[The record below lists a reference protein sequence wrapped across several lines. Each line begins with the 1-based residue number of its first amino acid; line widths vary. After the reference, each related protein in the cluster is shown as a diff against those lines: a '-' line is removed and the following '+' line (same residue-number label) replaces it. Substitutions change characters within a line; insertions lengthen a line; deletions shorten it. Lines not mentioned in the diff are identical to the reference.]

1 MLVLVQIGL
10 GDLAIG
16 FAQVCEHLQAGD
28 LPESQGGILKLLE
41 EGDWS
46 GCDELVMQG
55 FSTSWYSWKSLQFSP

>member
-28 LPESQGGILKLLE
+28 LPEFQGGILKFLE
-41 EGDWS
+41 EGAWI
-46 GCDELVMQG
+46 G
-55 FSTSWYSWKSLQFSP
+55 